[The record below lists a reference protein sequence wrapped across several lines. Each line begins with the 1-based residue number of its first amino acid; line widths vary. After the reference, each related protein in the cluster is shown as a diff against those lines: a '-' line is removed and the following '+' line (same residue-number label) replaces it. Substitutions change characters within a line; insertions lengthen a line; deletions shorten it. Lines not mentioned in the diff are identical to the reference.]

1 MVNYQVI
8 IPAAGQGKRM
18 NAGKNKQFIEL
29 QSIPVIIHTLRVFE
43 QDPMCSGIILVINKD
58 EQLIFEEMLQTYS
71 IQKVVSLIQGGSE
84 RQYSVYNGLLA
95 AKNTDIVLVHDGA
108 RPFLKQEHV
117 HELVSVAAEKGAA
130 VLAVPVKD
138 TIKRASSDLY
148 VEETVE
154 RSSLWAIQT
163 PQAFHVSILQEAH
176 ELARKE
182 DFLGTDE
189 ASLVERIPK
198 QVYIVRGDYLN
209 IKLTT
214 PDDLIFAEAIL
225 QNWIS

>member
-58 EQLIFEEMLQTYS
+58 EQLIFEELLQTYS
-71 IQKVVSLIQGGSE
+71 IQRVVSLIQGGSE

-117 HELVSVAAEKGAA
+117 HELVRVAAEKGAA

-163 PQAFHVSILQEAH
+163 PQAFHVSILQAAH

-225 QNWIS
+225 QNWTS